1 MGGVAFAAALT
12 SAQPSRAVPPAQ
24 ATALSASLS
33 GQLCVHRP
41 LFKSYSPPHSLLSS
55 PSF

>member
-24 ATALSASLS
+24 ATALSRLSLWPAVCP
-33 GQLCVHRP
+33 QAFVQEL
-41 LFKSYSPPHSLLSS
+41 
-55 PSF
+55 